1 MEETIKAI
9 TLEDGIQYAI
19 IDELIIN
26 DIKYVFL
33 SNIDDSEDFCIR
45 KVLKENEEEFLVGLE
60 DDSEFDLALMHFAK
74 NNKEEMNKIS

>member
-1 MEETIKAI
+1 MDETINAI

-19 IDELIIN
+19 IEEEIIN
-26 DIKYVFL
+26 NTKYVFL

-45 KVLKENEEEFLVGLE
+45 KVINENNEDFLVGLD

-74 NNKEEMNKIS
+74 NHREEIS